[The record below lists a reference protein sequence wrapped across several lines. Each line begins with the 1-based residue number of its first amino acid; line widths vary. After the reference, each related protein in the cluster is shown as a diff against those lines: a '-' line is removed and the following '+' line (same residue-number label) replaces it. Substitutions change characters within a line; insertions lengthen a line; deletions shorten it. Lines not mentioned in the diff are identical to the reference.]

1 MHKHIQRLV
10 GAALFAAAI
19 FVATMM
25 LSVPLPG
32 SGYGNFGDVF
42 VITAAFFLGPGWG
55 FAAAAI
61 GSALSDIVLGFALYA
76 PATFVIKGCMALLF
90 AYLCRSVRPR
100 GWFVFVAA
108 LAESVM
114 IGGYFLYECLLYTPA
129 VALANIPGNLA
140 QGVFGLVLSSI
151 IVITVSTSKPIMQY
165 AAAWKKK

>member
-1 MHKHIQRLV
+1 MYAQTYSAACECGAVCRSDFCSDDDAERSSAGKRLRK
-10 GAALFAAAI
+10 LWRRI
-19 FVATMM
+19 C
-25 LSVPLPG
+25 
-32 SGYGNFGDVF
+32 
-42 VITAAFFLGPGWG
+42 
-55 FAAAAI
+55 
-61 GSALSDIVLGFALYA
+61 FALYA
-76 PATFVIKGCMALLF
+76 PATFVIKGCMALVF

>member
-10 GAALFAAAI
+10 GTALFAGMI

-61 GSALSDIVLGFALYA
+61 GSALADIVLGFALYA
-76 PATFVIKGCMALLF
+76 PATFVIKGCMALVF
-90 AYLCRSVRPR
+90 AFLCRSVRPR
-100 GWFVFVAA
+100 GWFVFSA
-108 LAESVM
+108 LLSESVM
-114 IGGYFLYECLLYTPA
+114 IGGYFFFECLLYSTGA
-129 VALANIPGNLA
+129 ALANIPGNLA
-140 QGVFGLVLSSI
+140 QGAFGLLLSSA
-151 IVITVSTSKPIMQY
+151 IVITASASKPIMQY